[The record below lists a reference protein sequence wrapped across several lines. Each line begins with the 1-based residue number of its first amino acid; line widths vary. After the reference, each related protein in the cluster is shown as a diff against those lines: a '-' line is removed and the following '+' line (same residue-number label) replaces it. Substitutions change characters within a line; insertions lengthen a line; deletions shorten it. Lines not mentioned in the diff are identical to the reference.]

1 MAEWF
6 NPFITKSD
14 FIILLLIR
22 IFLCL
27 NLRFPERQKDRFR
40 DPNYDPR
47 YDTDDPKAPGVL
59 GGWLPE
65 LQGTSFLEYYIRF

>member
-1 MAEWF
+1 MQ
-6 NPFITKSD
+6 
-14 FIILLLIR
+14 IR
-22 IFLCL
+22 ICFRL
-27 NLRFPERQKDRFR
+27 NFRFPERQKDRFR

-65 LQGTSFLEYYIRF
+65 LQGKFFLEYYIEIQKKSFND

>member
-1 MAEWF
+1 M
-6 NPFITKSD
+6 IKSD
-14 FIILLLIR
+14 LIILLLIR
-22 IFLCL
+22 ICFRL
-27 NLRFPERQKDRFR
+27 NFRFPERQKDRFR

-65 LQGTSFLEYYIRF
+65 LQGTFFLEYHIEI

>member
-1 MAEWF
+1 MF
-6 NPFITKSD
+6 
-14 FIILLLIR
+14 LHLI
-22 IFLCL
+22 F
-27 NLRFPERQKDRFR
+27 RFPERQKDRFR

-65 LQGTSFLEYYIRF
+65 LQGTFFLEYHIEI

>member
-1 MAEWF
+1 MLSNF
-6 NPFITKSD
+6 
-14 FIILLLIR
+14 
-22 IFLCL
+22 
-27 NLRFPERQKDRFR
+27 RFPERQKDRFR

-65 LQGTSFLEYYIRF
+65 LQGKFNHLMDCTYVRNRYKRMIKRL